1 MSIVGLKSMTTPPKN
16 YWFPAKTFGWGWG
29 LPTCWQGWVVTVA
42 YVVLLGGGALV
53 IEHSKRFA
61 PFFVLYSLALST
73 VLVAGGWWKGEP
85 PRWQWGGDD
94 AAGGKK

>member
-1 MSIVGLKSMTTPPKN
+1 
-16 YWFPAKTFGWGWG
+16 
-29 LPTCWQGWVVTVA
+29 
-42 YVVLLGGGALV
+42 LV

-61 PFFVLYSLALST
+61 PFFVLYSLALSA
-73 VLVAGGWWKGEP
+73 VLVAVCWWKGEP